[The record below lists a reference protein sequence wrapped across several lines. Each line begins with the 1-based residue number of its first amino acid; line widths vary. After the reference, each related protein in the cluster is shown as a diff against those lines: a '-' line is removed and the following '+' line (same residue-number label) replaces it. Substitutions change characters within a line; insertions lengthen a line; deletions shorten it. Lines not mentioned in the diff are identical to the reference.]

1 MARYVLAPIAVVAA
15 LAAGLWILGGVLAP
29 GKWSAIGL
37 SVAWFFVVSALAAR
51 AVKRDPRLR
60 VPVRGTFILCAL
72 LASAGFYWTSVRE
85 TRIDEA
91 VDVPRATLAP
101 AEREAALRGD
111 SRPTAKATPAATPA
125 RRRRQAPAR
134 QRTKRARRTA
144 ARAARTPAPTPT
156 ATATPRATPR
166 AARTPKAS
174 RTPRATRTP
183 TAGADVSLARGTF
196 RGADDHATSGTATV
210 VRLAEGRRFLT
221 FTGFESDGGVDVRVY
236 LVAGDGSEVSDH
248 VELGRLKG
256 EAGDQR
262 YAIPDGVDLS
272 RHGTV
277 VLWCVPFT
285 VRVGVA
291 PLG

>member
-15 LAAGLWILGGVLAP
+15 LAAGLWVLGGVLAP
-29 GKWSAIGL
+29 GKWWAIGL
-37 SVAWFFVVSALAAR
+37 SVAWFFAVSALAAR

-60 VPVRGTFILCAL
+60 VPVRGTFLACAV

-85 TRIDEA
+85 TRVDEA

-111 SRPTAKATPAATPA
+111 SAPAAATPA
-125 RRRRQAPAR
+125 PARARRQRRARTR
-134 QRTKRARRTA
+134 QRTKRARRA
-144 ARAARTPAPTPT
+144 SARASRTPAPTPT
-156 ATATPRATPR
+156 ATATPRATPK
-166 AARTPKAS
+166 AARMPKAARRPKATS
-174 RTPRATRTP
+174 TPA
-183 TAGADVSLARGTF
+183 AGADVSLARGAF

-221 FTGFESDGGVDVRVY
+221 FTGFKSDGGVDVRVY

-291 PLG
+291 PLS